1 LLELISTRHIS
12 LSYPREIQLYV
23 LVIMAMLN
31 HDDE

>member
-1 LLELISTRHIS
+1 LELISTRHIS
-12 LSYPREIQLYV
+12 LFYPQGNQLYV